1 MSLES
6 IQNINDILGNHPKIR
21 EVLRIVAK
29 ISATNSAVL
38 IVGESGTGKELVART
53 IHNNSTRKDK
63 PFLII
68 SCAGIP
74 ETQIEKE
81 LFGYEK
87 GSISGAN
94 SSEAGIIEMATGG
107 TVFLEDV
114 SELNKVVQSKLFR
127 AIQDKQVCRIGGKAN
142 IPVDVRIISA
152 SNMELGP
159 EIKQGNFREDL
170 FYRLNVISINL
181 PPLRERGSDI
191 TSLTTHFV
199 QKYSE
204 SSGVTV
210 NGISQAA
217 FQMLLY
223 YSWPGNVRQLES
235 VVERSVLMASSSCI
249 EPDDLP
255 TEITDTHACSIG
267 EEAKFVLPA
276 KGINFEQ
283 FEKDII
289 EQAMERAD
297 WVIGRAAPLL
307 GMTYKTLQ
315 YRLDKFGL
323 KRQEQR
329 K

>member
-1 MSLES
+1 MTTEN
-6 IQNINDILGNHPKIR
+6 IQNSPDMLGDHPKIR
-21 EVLRIVAK
+21 EILRIVAK

-38 IVGESGTGKELVART
+38 IVGESGTGKELVARA
-53 IHNNSTRKDK
+53 IHKNSIRSDK

-74 ETQIEKE
+74 ETQIENE

-87 GSISGAN
+87 GSLSGAN

-107 TVFLEDV
+107 TVFFEDV

-127 AIQDKQVCRIGGKAN
+127 VIQDKQVCRIGGKAN

-152 SNMELGP
+152 SNKELGP

-170 FYRLNVISINL
+170 FYRLNVININL

-191 TSLTTHFV
+191 ASLATHFV
-199 QKYSE
+199 NKYSE
-204 SSGVTV
+204 SSDMAV

-217 FQMLLY
+217 LQMLLCH
-223 YSWPGNVRQLES
+223 SWPGNVRQLES
-235 VVERSVLMASSSCI
+235 VIERAVLMASSSCI
-249 EPDDLP
+249 APDDLP
-255 TEITDTHACSIG
+255 IDITSAHACGLG
-267 EEAKFVLPA
+267 EEPKFVLPA

-283 FEKDII
+283 LEKDII

-323 KRQEQR
+323 KRR
-329 K
+329 AV